1 MKIIRAI
8 VSGERDPDRPAGDRD
23 VRCKS
28 SPEPIRAALIGS
40 DRAEHVFALA
50 KPLEISTK
58 PSSRGAIAGWKPL
71 TKARI
76 VARQINAAASDV
88 RAALYGVLGPALRPF
103 HGLGPSLAL
112 KLVAECGADL
122 STQRARLMTLPLYG
136 PRCAIGTP
144 I

>member
-28 SPEPIRAALIGS
+28 SPEPIRAALIGN

-50 KPLEISTK
+50 QPLETSTK
-58 PSSRGAIAGWKPL
+58 ARSRGATAGWNPLPKP
-71 TKARI
+71 AI
-76 VARQINAAASDV
+76 GGRQLNAAAFDV
-88 RAALYGVLGPALRPF
+88 RAALHYVLGPALRPI

-122 STQRARLMTLPLYG
+122 RT
-136 PRCAIGTP
+136 
-144 I
+144 